1 MVKIR
6 LARHGAK
13 KRPYY
18 RIVVADA
25 RCPRDGKFND
35 DIGRYNPLTEPAMIK
50 IDLEKFDKWLTR
62 LPPSS
67 RSSASRRK
75 LMAAQTEEIAGL
87 VESVIRPLIDNPD
100 DLVIDARETE
110 DGSIFVEVRVNE
122 EDAGKVIG
130 RQGRVI
136 KAIRT
141 LARAAA
147 SSTNTHVDVELLD

>member
-1 MVKIR
+1 
-6 LARHGAK
+6 
-13 KRPYY
+13 
-18 RIVVADA
+18 
-25 RCPRDGKFND
+25 
-35 DIGRYNPLTEPAMIK
+35 
-50 IDLEKFDKWLTR
+50 
-62 LPPSS
+62 
-67 RSSASRRK
+67 
-75 LMAAQTEEIAGL
+75 MAAQTEEIAGL

-147 SSTNTHVDVELLD
+147 SPTNTHVDVELLD

>member
-1 MVKIR
+1 
-6 LARHGAK
+6 
-13 KRPYY
+13 
-18 RIVVADA
+18 
-25 RCPRDGKFND
+25 
-35 DIGRYNPLTEPAMIK
+35 
-50 IDLEKFDKWLTR
+50 
-62 LPPSS
+62 
-67 RSSASRRK
+67 
-75 LMAAQTEEIAGL
+75 MAAQTEEIAGL

-136 KAIRT
+136 KVIRT

-147 SSTNTHVDVELLD
+147 LPRTPMSTWSCSINGRLGSRSRIHES